1 MATLAGVLGKYFV
14 KTIESEQDRSAQ
26 EGAVLRPFP
35 NEDIHFYVKRI
46 DNSRVVREADPASRG
61 ACWKTFAGV
70 VAAALLAVMV
80 LMPSAY
86 GLLAGYHLEQLRA
99 EERGLLAD
107 QATLQVEEASLL
119 TPGYML
125 KLAKEQ
131 HFVDPAPDKVVY
143 LQGNRD
149 AEFAAIP
156 AGEVANQ
163 GSNR

>member
-1 MATLAGVLGKYFV
+1 MATVAGVLGKYFT
-14 KTIESEQDRSAQ
+14 KTIESEDRSSRD
-26 EGAVLRPFP
+26 GGMLLRPFP

-61 ACWKTFAGV
+61 TCWKTLAGV
-70 VAAALLAVMV
+70 VAAALLAVVV

-131 HFVDPAPDKVVY
+131 HFVDPAPDKVV
-143 LQGNRD
+143 
-149 AEFAAIP
+149 
-156 AGEVANQ
+156 
-163 GSNR
+163 